1 MMRDVRRTTTLA
13 AAVVM
18 GLALLAPAT
27 GASAA
32 VEMCQGETATI
43 VGTPGGQL
51 VGTPGDD
58 VIVSYGDS
66 SVDAGD
72 GDDLICL
79 RPVLSLVQ
87 RVDAGP
93 GDDSVVSE
101 GETHNTDTDLGPGRD
116 SFVGGGGEDRI
127 EASFDD
133 TIVADAGDDF
143 LNYSI
148 ARDEPLPSVIG
159 TATMSRDEGWIKV
172 TAPGRR
178 LTIDGTSGRVSLA
191 GVEVSTFA
199 VSPRML
205 FGVAQRVTLVGTPG
219 FDRLGTAA
227 CGTSVIRGR
236 GAGDQI
242 VALGDGATPKRECR
256 NRRMLVWGG
265 GGNDR
270 ILGTKGDDELR
281 GGSGNDR
288 IVGRSGTDVIDGG
301 PGRDECSAERERRC
315 ERG

>member
-1 MMRDVRRTTTLA
+1 MRRTTTLTA
-13 AAVVM
+13 TAVL
-18 GLALLAPAT
+18 GLVLFTPAT

-32 VEMCQGETATI
+32 EETCQGRTATI
-43 VGTPGGQL
+43 VGTPGGDV
-51 VGTPGDD
+51 VGTAGDD
-58 VIVSYGDS
+58 VIVSYGGWR
-66 SVDAGD
+66 VDAGD
-72 GDDLICL
+72 GNDLICL
-79 RPVLSLVQ
+79 RPVVSGNVAE
-87 RVDAGP
+87 VDAGA

-101 GETHNTDTDLGPGRD
+101 GNRNNAFTDLGPGRD

-148 ARDEPLPSVIG
+148 ARDEQLPTVIG

-178 LTIDGTSGRVSLA
+178 LTIDGTSGNVNLA
-191 GVEVSTFA
+191 GVVVTTFA

-242 VALGDGATPKRECR
+242 VALGDRATPKRECR
-256 NRRMLVWGG
+256 NRRMLALGG
-265 GGNDR
+265 GGNDS
-270 ILGTKGDDELR
+270 IQGTKHDDELR
-281 GGSGNDR
+281 GGAGNDR
-288 IVGRSGTDVIDGG
+288 IRGYRGTDEVDGG
-301 PGRDECSAERERRC
+301 PGRDRCDGERERRC
-315 ERG
+315 ER

>member
-1 MMRDVRRTTTLA
+1 MTRGTRRTTTLTA
-13 AAVVM
+13 ATVM

-32 VEMCQGETATI
+32 EEMCQGQPATI
-43 VGTPGGQL
+43 VGTPHGQI

-58 VIVSYGDS
+58 VIVSYGDYT
-66 SVDAGD
+66 VDAGD

-79 RPVLSLVQ
+79 RPILSLVQ
-87 RVDAGP
+87 EVDAGP

-101 GETHNTDTDLGPGRD
+101 GETNNAFTDLGPGRD

-133 TIVADAGDDF
+133 SIVADAGGDF

-148 ARDEPLPSVIG
+148 ARGEPLPSVIG
-159 TATMSRDEGWIKV
+159 TTTMSRDEGWIKV

-178 LTIDGTSGRVSLA
+178 LTIDGTAGKVSLA
-191 GVEVSTFA
+191 GEVVTTFA

-242 VALGDGATPKRECR
+242 VALGDRATPKRECR
-256 NRRMLVWGG
+256 NRRMLAIGG
-265 GGNDR
+265 GGNDSMQ
-270 ILGTKGDDELR
+270 GTKSADVLR

-288 IVGRSGTDVIDGG
+288 IFGSGGNDVADGG
-301 PGRDECSAERERRC
+301 PGRDQCAAERQRRC
-315 ERG
+315 ER

>member
-1 MMRDVRRTTTLA
+1 MRGTGRTTPLTAATLL
-13 AAVVM
+13 
-18 GLALLAPAT
+18 GLALLVPAT

-32 VEMCQGETATI
+32 EEMCQGQVATI
-43 VGTPGGQL
+43 VGTPDGRL
-51 VGTPGDD
+51 VGTPGND
-58 VIVSYGDS
+58 VIVSYGDYT
-66 SVDAGD
+66 VDAGD

-79 RPVLSLVQ
+79 RPILSLVQ
-87 RVDAGP
+87 EVDAGP

-101 GETHNTDTDLGPGRD
+101 GETHHTDTDLGPGRD

-148 ARDEPLPSVIG
+148 GRDEPLPSAIG
-159 TATMSRDEGWIKV
+159 TATMARDEGWIKV

-178 LTIDGTSGRVSLA
+178 LTIDGTGGEVSLA
-191 GVEVSTFA
+191 GEVVTTFA

-242 VALGDGATPKRECR
+242 VALGDRATPKRECR
-256 NRRMLVWGG
+256 NRRMIANGG
-265 GGNDR
+265 GGNDS
-270 ILGTKGDDELR
+270 INGTNSADVLR

-288 IVGRSGTDVIDGG
+288 ILGSGGTDLAVGG
-301 PGRDECSAERERRC
+301 SGRDTCRAERERSC
-315 ERG
+315 ERS

>member
-1 MMRDVRRTTTLA
+1 MRRTTPLVVA
-13 AAVVM
+13 ALL
-18 GLALLAPAT
+18 GLALLGPTT

-32 VEMCQGETATI
+32 EETCQGKTATI
-43 VGTPGGQL
+43 VGTPEGRI

-58 VIVSYGDS
+58 VIVSYGDW

-79 RPVLSLVQ
+79 RPILSLVQ
-87 RVDAGP
+87 EVDAGA

-101 GETHNTDTDLGPGRD
+101 GETNNTDTDLGPGRD

-133 TIVADAGDDF
+133 TVVADAGDDF
-143 LNYSI
+143 VNYSI
-148 ARDEPLPSVIG
+148 ARDEPLPDVVG
-159 TATMSRDEGWIKV
+159 TTTMSRDEGWIKV

-178 LTIDGTSGRVSLA
+178 LTIDGTGGKVSLA
-191 GVEVSTFA
+191 GVVVTTFA

-242 VALGDGATPKRECR
+242 VALGDRATPKRECR
-256 NRRMLVWGG
+256 NRRMLAWGG

-270 ILGTKGDDELR
+270 ILGTKGDDVLR
-281 GGSGNDR
+281 GGSGKDR
-288 IVGRSGTDVIDGG
+288 IVARAGTDVVDGG
-301 PGRDECSAERERRC
+301 PGRDLCVAERERRC
-315 ERG
+315 ERN

>member
-1 MMRDVRRTTTLA
+1 MRRTTTLTA
-13 AAVVM
+13 TALL
-18 GLALLAPAT
+18 GLALLAPTT

-32 VEMCQGETATI
+32 EETCQGRVATI
-43 VGTPGGQL
+43 VGTPEGRI

-58 VIVSYGDS
+58 VIVSYGDW

-72 GDDLICL
+72 GDDVICL
-79 RPVLSLVQ
+79 RPTAGGNVVQ
-87 RVDAGP
+87 VDAGP
-93 GDDSVVSE
+93 GDDVVVSE
-101 GETHNTDTDLGPGRD
+101 GEQNNSDTDLGPGRD
-116 SFVGGGGEDRI
+116 TFVGGGWEDRV

-133 TIVADAGDDF
+133 TIVADRGDDF
-143 LNYSI
+143 VNYSI

-159 TATMSRDEGWIKV
+159 TTTMSRDEGWIKV

-178 LTIDGTSGRVSLA
+178 LTIDGTSGTISLA
-191 GVEVSTFA
+191 GVVVTTFA

-242 VALGDGATPKRECR
+242 VALGDRATPKRECR
-256 NRRMLVWGG
+256 NRRMLALGG

-270 ILGTKGDDELR
+270 ILGTKGDDVLR
-281 GGSGNDR
+281 GGSGKDR
-288 IVGRSGTDVIDGG
+288 IVGRAGTDIADGG
-301 PGRDECSAERERRC
+301 PGRDQCAAEREKRC
-315 ERG
+315 ER